1 MKMSYEQLM
10 RSVTDNFINNNL
22 DSSIYN
28 NENLKVSLVEFYLQE
43 FDLDSFLDDAEE
55 RLAEILEQNY
65 RISI

>member
-28 NENLKVSLVEFYLQE
+28 NDNLKISLVEFYLQE

-55 RLAEILEQNY
+55 RLTEILEQNY